1 MTRNVSNAVLLFSY
15 INRIIEHRI
24 FRMIDYIE
32 KVKNIII
39 DLNNTDGRV
48 RKVYSLT
55 FGCQQNE
62 ADSERLLGTA
72 ISMGYV
78 KCAAPEEA
86 DLILVNTC
94 AIREH
99 AELKALSIIGQFKHL
114 KDKNRGLIIGV
125 CGCMT
130 AQEHRVNELK
140 HRYPYVSFTL
150 DPSEMS
156 MLPYVMYRH
165 LTEQKRIFLL
175 DESVDNI
182 GEGMPA
188 ERSNPL
194 KSWLSI
200 MYGCNN
206 FCTYCIV
213 PYVRDRERSRSKDAV
228 MSEARALVASGTR
241 EITLLG
247 QNVNSYKGECN
258 FAELLDEVASIDGD
272 YIVRFMTSHPKDASD
287 ELFDVMAN
295 NPKIARHFHLPL
307 QSGSDDVLMRMNRR
321 YGREKYMSLIDKLR
335 EKMPDIT
342 ITSDIIVGFPG
353 ETEADFEDT
362 LDIIRRARFDMI
374 YSFIY
379 SPRKGT
385 PAAEMPDQIPREVQN
400 ARFDRLLE
408 LQNSIALEKNEEMVG
423 RVFRCLSEGESKSN
437 DGIFVARTEGNKI
450 VHFVD
455 PDGSTKGKF
464 VDIRINR
471 AEPFL
476 VHGELVK

>member
-1 MTRNVSNAVLLFSY
+1 MTDY
-15 INRIIEHRI
+15 IKKVKKIIEDKTK
-24 FRMIDYIE
+24 IDQRARY
-32 KVKNIII
+32 
-39 DLNNTDGRV
+39 
-48 RKVYSLT
+48 VYVLT

-62 ADSERLLGTA
+62 ADSERLLGCA
-72 ISMGYV
+72 VAMGYQ
-78 KCAAPEEA
+78 KCNDAQNA

-99 AELKALSIIGQFKHL
+99 AELKALSTIGQFKHIR
-114 KDKNRGLIIGV
+114 DKNPELVIGV

-130 AQEHRVNELK
+130 AQQHRIEELK

-156 MLPYVMYRH
+156 MLPEILYRH
-165 LTEQKRIFLL
+165 FTEKKRLFLL
-175 DESVDNI
+175 DQSTDNI
-182 GEGMPA
+182 GEGMPVC
-188 ERSNPL
+188 RDNKI

-213 PYVRDRERSRSKDAV
+213 PYVRDRERSRSKDAILK
-228 MSEARALVASGTR
+228 EARELVASGTR

-247 QNVNSYKGECN
+247 QNVNSYKGECD
-258 FAELLDEVASIDGD
+258 FAQLIDEVASIEGD
-272 YIVRFMTSHPKDASD
+272 YLVRFMTSHPKDASD
-287 ELFDVMAN
+287 KLFEVMKN
-295 NPKIARHFHLPL
+295 NPRIAKHFHLPL
-307 QSGSDDVLMRMNRR
+307 QSGSDRILSAMNRR
-321 YGREKYMSLIDKLR
+321 YDREKYMSLIIKLR
-335 EKMPDIT
+335 ELMPDIT

-379 SPRKGT
+379 SRRKGT
-385 PAAEMPDQIPREVQN
+385 PAAQMEDQIPREVQN
-400 ARFDRLLE
+400 ERFSRLLE
-408 LQNSIALEKNEEMVG
+408 LQNHISLEKNEELVSKTL
-423 RVFRCLSEGESKSN
+423 RVLSEGESKSN
-437 DGIFVARTEGNKI
+437 SGVFVARTEGNKI

-455 PDGSTKGKF
+455 PDGDSRGKF
-464 VDIRINR
+464 VNVKITR

-476 VHGELVK
+476 MHGELVK

>member
-1 MTRNVSNAVLLFSY
+1 MNLCFKRTEMTR
-15 INRIIEHRI
+15 
-24 FRMIDYIE
+24 YIE

-39 DLNNTDGRV
+39 DKMRVDGRE

-78 KCAAPEEA
+78 KCDDPKDA

-114 KDKNRGLIIGV
+114 KDKNPELVIGV

-156 MLPYVMYRH
+156 MLAYALYRH
-165 LTEQKRIFLL
+165 FTEQKRIFLL

-182 GEGMPA
+182 GEGMPV
-188 ERSNPL
+188 ERSNSI
-194 KSWLSI
+194 KSWVSI

-213 PYVRDRERSRSKDAV
+213 PYVRDRERSRSREAILAEVQELV
-228 MSEARALVASGTR
+228 MSGTR

-247 QNVNSYKGECN
+247 QNVNSYKGECD
-258 FAELLDEVASIDGD
+258 FSELIHDVASIEGD

-287 ELFDVMAN
+287 KLFDVMRD

-307 QSGSDDVLMRMNRR
+307 QSGSNSILTAMNRR
-321 YGREKYMSLIDKLR
+321 YNRDQYMALVQKLR

-342 ITSDIIVGFPG
+342 LTSDIIVGFPG
-353 ETEADFEDT
+353 ETESDFEDT

-385 PAAEMPDQIPREVQN
+385 PAAEMPNQIPREVQN

-408 LQNSIALEKNEEMVG
+408 LQNQIALEKNEEMVG
-423 RVFRCLSEGESKSN
+423 KTLRVLSEGESKGN
-437 DGIFVARTEGNKI
+437 KGVFIARTEGNKI

-455 PDGSTKGKF
+455 PDGSSKGNF
-464 VDIRINR
+464 VYVRITR

-476 VHGELVK
+476 LHGELLK

>member
-1 MTRNVSNAVLLFSY
+1 MT
-15 INRIIEHRI
+15 E
-24 FRMIDYIE
+24 YIE

-39 DLNNTDGRV
+39 EKNNARGRHC
-48 RKVYSLT
+48 KVYTLT
-55 FGCQQNE
+55 LGCQQNE
-62 ADSERLLGTA
+62 ADSERLLGCA

-78 KCAAPEEA
+78 KCTTPEEA

-114 KDKNRGLIIGV
+114 KEKNRELIIGV

-140 HRYPYVSFTL
+140 HKYPYVSFTL

-156 MLPYVMYRH
+156 MLAYVMYRH

-182 GEGMPA
+182 GEGMPV
-188 ERSNPL
+188 ERGNPL

-213 PYVRDRERSRSKDAV
+213 PYVRDRERSRSRDAILA
-228 MSEARALVASGTR
+228 EARELVASGTK

-247 QNVNSYKGECN
+247 QNVNSYNGECN
-258 FAELLDEVASIDGD
+258 FASLLRDVASIDGD

-287 ELFDVMAN
+287 DLFDVMSN
-295 NPKIARHFHLPL
+295 TPRIARHFHLPL
-307 QSGSDDVLMRMNRR
+307 QSGSDDVLKRMNRR
-321 YGREKYMSLIDKLR
+321 YDRDKYMVLIGKLR
-335 EKMPDIT
+335 DKMPDIT

-400 ARFDRLLE
+400 ARFDKLLE
-408 LQNSIALEKNEEMVG
+408 LQNSIAFEKNEEMVG
-423 RVFRCLSEGESKSN
+423 KIYRCLSEGESKSN
-437 DGIFVARTEGNKI
+437 SGVFVARTEGNKI

-464 VDIRINR
+464 VNLKINR

-476 VHGELVK
+476 VHGELVI

>member
-1 MTRNVSNAVLLFSY
+1 MNDY
-15 INRIIEHRI
+15 IN
-24 FRMIDYIE
+24 
-32 KVKNIII
+32 KVKEIILDKI
-39 DLNNTDGRV
+39 KTDGRD

-72 ISMGYV
+72 ISMGYT
-78 KCAAPEEA
+78 KCDDPKQA

-99 AELKALSIIGQFKHL
+99 AELKALSIIGQFKHI
-114 KDKNRGLIIGV
+114 KDKNPELVIGV

-156 MLPYVMYRH
+156 MLPQVLYRH
-165 LTEQKRIFLL
+165 FTENRRIFLI
-175 DESVDNI
+175 DQSIDNI
-182 GEGMPA
+182 GEGMPVY
-188 ERSNPL
+188 RSNDI

-213 PYVRDRERSRSKDAV
+213 PYVRDRERSRHKSAV
-228 MSEARALVASGTR
+228 LEEARKLVASGTR

-247 QNVNSYKGECN
+247 QNVNSYNGECN
-258 FAELLDEVASIDGD
+258 FAGLLDELASIDGD
-272 YIVRFMTSHPKDASD
+272 FIVRFMTSHPKDASD
-287 ELFDVMAN
+287 ELFRVMARN
-295 NPKIARHFHLPL
+295 DKIAKHFHLPL
-307 QSGSDDVLMRMNRR
+307 QSGSNAVLKAMNRR
-321 YGREKYMSLIDKLR
+321 YTREHYMSLVDKLR
-335 EKMPDIT
+335 SLMPDIT
-342 ITSDIIVGFPG
+342 ITTDIIVGFPG
-353 ETEADFEDT
+353 ETEQDFEDT

-385 PAAEMPDQIPREVQN
+385 PAAQMDGQIPRAVAN
-400 ARFDRLLE
+400 ARFDKLLA
-408 LQNSIALEKNEEMVG
+408 LQNQIALEKNEELVG
-423 RVFRCLSEGESKSN
+423 QTLRVLSEGESKS
-437 DGIFVARTEGNKI
+437 DSDVFVARTQGNKI
-450 VHFVD
+450 VHFTD
-455 PDGSTKGKF
+455 SKKETKGKF
-464 VDIRINR
+464 VYVKITR

-476 VHGELVK
+476 MHGELL